1 MLLQG
6 LHATRLGIA
15 VQIAVAVFVAACAS
29 IASAYIA
36 LSVRGC

>member
-1 MLLQG
+1 MQG
-6 LHATRLGIA
+6 LRATRLGVA
-15 VQIAVAVFVAACAS
+15 VQIAVAVFVAACAG